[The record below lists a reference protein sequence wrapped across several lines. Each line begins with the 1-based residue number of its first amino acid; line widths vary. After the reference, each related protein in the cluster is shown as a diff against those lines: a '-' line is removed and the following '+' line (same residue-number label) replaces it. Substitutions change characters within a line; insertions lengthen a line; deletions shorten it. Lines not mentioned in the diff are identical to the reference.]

1 MSGDDVI
8 LEICNLRGS
17 VVSKMDAQIAKMD
30 IQIAKMD
37 AQHEKLGA
45 MIDSL
50 RWMIGELI
58 ALLTLLAALG
68 FLAVIGRAMPVLDP
82 CVHAISTQAASH
94 AEASIAALAAQ
105 TGTSAESL
113 SDGGR
118 DRPTAFGE
126 SRHGLGDQSQTDGL
140 E

>member
-8 LEICNLRGS
+8 LEIRNLCAS
-17 VVSKMDAQIAKMD
+17 VVSKMDAQIEKMD
-30 IQIAKMD
+30 T
-37 AQHEKLGA
+37 

-50 RWMIGELI
+50 RWMIGVAI

-68 FLAVIGRAMPVLDP
+68 FLAVIGRSMPVPDP
-82 CVHAISTQAASH
+82 CGHVISTQAAPN

-105 TGTSAESL
+105 SGTSAESL
-113 SDGGR
+113 SDGRR

-126 SRHGLGDQSQTDGL
+126 SRHVLGVQPQTDSL
-140 E
+140 K